1 MHNKIIETRIES
13 LTPDDKNFNKHS
25 EYGMHLLDKS
35 LRQFGAGRSIL
46 IDKNNRIIAGNGIV
60 EAAAAID
67 LDDVIVIET
76 NGNQLVAVK
85 RTDIDLD
92 SAQGRELALAD
103 NATSAANLQWDADAI
118 MEKAAQFEIVT
129 DDWGVELGEPDTG
142 GDDADQGGGEKRY
155 QVIIDCK
162 DDAEMERIAQRLR
175 LDGYDCHT
183 T

>member
-1 MHNKIIETRIES
+1 MAKIIETRIES

-118 MEKAAQFEIVT
+118 MEKAAKFEFIP

-142 GDDADQGGGEKRY
+142 GDDADQGGGEKHY

-175 LDGYDCHT
+175 LDGYECHT

>member
-1 MHNKIIETRIES
+1 MAKIIETRIES

-118 MEKAAQFEIVT
+118 MEKAAKFEFIP

-175 LDGYDCHT
+175 LDGYECHT

>member
-67 LDDVIVIET
+67 MDDVIVIET

-118 MEKAAQFEIVT
+118 MEKAAKFEFIP

-142 GDDADQGGGEKRY
+142 GDDADQGGGEKHY

-175 LDGYDCHT
+175 LDGYECHT

>member
-1 MHNKIIETRIES
+1 MAKVIETRIDQ
-13 LTPDDKNFNKHS
+13 LIPDDKNFNAGTQ
-25 EYGMHLLDKS
+25 YGQSLLETS
-35 LRQFGAGRSIL
+35 LRKFGAGRSIL
-46 IDKNNRIIAGNGIV
+46 IDKNNRIIAGNKTV
-60 EAAAAID
+60 ENAAAID
-67 LDDVIVIET
+67 LDDVIVVET
-76 NGNQLVAVK
+76 NGSQLVAVK
-85 RTDIDLD
+85 RTDIDLE

-118 MEKAAQFEIVT
+118 MEKAAKFEFIP

-175 LDGYDCHT
+175 LDGYECHT